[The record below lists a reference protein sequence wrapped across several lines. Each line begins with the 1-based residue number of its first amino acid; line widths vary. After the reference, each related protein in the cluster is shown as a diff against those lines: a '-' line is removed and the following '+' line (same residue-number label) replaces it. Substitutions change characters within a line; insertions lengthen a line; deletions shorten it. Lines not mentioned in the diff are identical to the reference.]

1 MAAPQL
7 DHFKFLRLP
16 KLDVAGALSLAQIML
31 HRVPAA
37 PPPPIKKAASL
48 VEKAVAE
55 LKEKWKEQVGPHARN
70 DVRPIARRIDRA
82 WSSIRDR
89 LVAYES
95 LPEGSEDRVRAASIA
110 LVLFPDGLDFLT
122 LPFVREHAESE
133 KRIEVID
140 DRGLGKQLEILVGKR
155 FLAEL
160 RAAQEAYG
168 DALGINKVTAQP
180 VPTVMVNDQLR
191 ALMEA
196 ISRYALQ
203 LLAFASHDAD
213 KHEAVAFALA
223 PIDDFRASLG
233 RRVSDDDEEE
243 ETVAN
248 DPPVAE
254 LATGTD

>member
-1 MAAPQL
+1 MATQQL
-7 DHFKFLRLP
+7 DHFTYLRLP
-16 KLDVAGALSLAQIML
+16 KLDVAGALSLAKILL

-37 PPPPIKKAASL
+37 PPPAIKKAASL

-55 LKEKWKEQVGPHARN
+55 LNEKWKEQAGPHARN

-95 LPEGSEDRVRAASIA
+95 LPEGSEDRIRAMAIA
-110 LVLFPDGLDFLT
+110 EVLFPDGLAFLQ

-133 KRIEVID
+133 KRIELID
-140 DRGLGKQLEILVGKR
+140 DRGLGKQLEVLVGKR
-155 FLAEL
+155 FLVDL

-180 VPTVMVNDQLR
+180 VPTVMVNEQLR

-196 ISRYALQ
+196 ISRYTLQ
-203 LLAFASHDAD
+203 LLAFASHDVD

-223 PIDDFRASLG
+223 PIDDFRASIG
-233 RRVSDDDEEE
+233 RRVSDDEEE

>member
-1 MAAPQL
+1 MATQQL
-7 DHFKFLRLP
+7 DHFTYLRLP
-16 KLDVAGALSLAQIML
+16 KLDVAGALSLAKILL

-37 PPPPIKKAASL
+37 PPPAIKKAASL

-55 LKEKWKEQVGPHARN
+55 LNSKWKEQVGPHART

-95 LPEGSEDRVRAASIA
+95 LPEDGEDRIRAMAI
-110 LVLFPDGLDFLT
+110 LEVLFPDGLEFLN
-122 LPFVREHAESE
+122 LAFVREHAESE
-133 KRIEVID
+133 KRIELID
-140 DRGLGKQLEILVGKR
+140 DRGLGKQLDVLVGKR

-160 RAAQEAYG
+160 RATQRAYG
-168 DALGINKVTAQP
+168 DALGIKKASAQP
-180 VPTVMVNDQLR
+180 APTVLVSDHLR

-203 LLAFASHDAD
+203 LLAYASHEPN
-213 KHEAVAFALA
+213 KREAIVFALA
-223 PIDDFRASLG
+223 PIDDFRAAVG
-233 RRVSDDDEEE
+233 RRVDADDEE

-248 DPPVAE
+248 DPPEAE
-254 LATGTD
+254 LPTGSD